1 MIDKLISTLRGH
13 LHGTAQDAL
22 EKNDLALLS
31 QQIRDAG
38 SDVRSARKAVALA
51 SAQNEQDRCRIDR
64 IEVSITD
71 LEIRT
76 GSAITKGLEIL
87 ARDGAEAIAVLE
99 DEREA
104 LTASTAA
111 FETDIQSLKGNVR
124 RAEARM
130 RELERGQRTAVV
142 QEKVRSAGTRGG
154 TSDQTSLIDAEETL
168 ARISDRQE
176 RGALADSALASLA
189 VMERPRDLVARLAE
203 AGCGSPTGSSAESV
217 LARLRA
223 AQPKLIAHD

>member
-1 MIDKLISTLRGH
+1 M
-13 LHGTAQDAL
+13 
-22 EKNDLALLS
+22 ALLS
-31 QQIRDAG
+31 RQIRDAG

-51 SAQNEQDRCRIDR
+51 SAQNEQDRGR
-64 IEVSITD
+64 IERIEGSIQD
-71 LEIRT
+71 LENRT
-76 GSAITKGLEIL
+76 SSAIAKGIDAL

-99 DEREA
+99 DERAA
-104 LTASTAA
+104 LTTSTAE
-111 FETDIQSLKGNVR
+111 FETDIRSLKDNVR

-142 QEKVRSAGTRGG
+142 QERVRSAGSLGG
-154 TSDQTSLIDAEETL
+154 PSDQTSLVDAEETL
-168 ARISDRQE
+168 ARIRERQE
-176 RGALADSALASLA
+176 RGALADTALASLA

-223 AQPKLIAHD
+223 AQPKLIARD

>member
-1 MIDKLISTLRGH
+1 MINKLISTLKG
-13 LHGTAQDAL
+13 LLNGTAQDAL
-22 EKNDLALLS
+22 EKNDIALLS
-31 QQIRDAG
+31 QQIRNAG

-51 SAQNEQDRCRIDR
+51 SAQNEQDRGRIDR
-64 IEVSITD
+64 IEGSITD
-71 LEIRT
+71 LEKRT
-76 GSAITKGLEIL
+76 GSAIVKGMDTL

-104 LTASTAA
+104 LTASMVA
-111 FETDIQSLKGNVR
+111 FETDIRSLKDNMR

-142 QEKVRSAGTRGG
+142 QEKVHSAGSLAG
-154 TSDQTSLIDAEETL
+154 TSDQTSLVDAEETL
-168 ARISDRQE
+168 ARIRNRQE
-176 RGALADSALASLA
+176 RGALADTALASLA